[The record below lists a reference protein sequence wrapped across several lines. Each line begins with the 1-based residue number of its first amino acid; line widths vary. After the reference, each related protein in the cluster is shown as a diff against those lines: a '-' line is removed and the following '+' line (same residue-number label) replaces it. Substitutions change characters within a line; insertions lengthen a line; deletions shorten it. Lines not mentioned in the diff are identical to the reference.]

1 MKTVAYLAVSLDG
14 YIADKNGGVDW
25 LNEIPSPDQSDYGF
39 AEFMKSIDAIVM
51 GANTFKVVQSF
62 GVWPYEKPVFVASN
76 SVKKVP
82 EDYEDRITLV
92 QGDVREMLD
101 GIRDLGHERLY
112 VDGGTLVQNCL
123 QAGILDEMIITQI
136 PIILGSG
143 IPLFVE
149 FENSIHLEHKET
161 KVIGVGLV
169 KSHYL
174 IKKSPHKALQQ
185 TCHTCRSTLEG

>member
-25 LNEIPSPDQSDYGF
+25 LNEIPNPDQSDYGF
-39 AEFMKSIDAIVM
+39 AEFMQSVDAIVM
-51 GANTFKVVQSF
+51 GANTFKIVQSF

-76 SVKKVP
+76 SIKKAP
-82 EDYEDRITLV
+82 QDYEDRITMV
-92 QGDVREMLD
+92 QGDVREIMA
-101 GIRDLGHERLY
+101 GIRDLGYERLY
-112 VDGGTLVQNCL
+112 VDGGKLIQNCL

-143 IPLFVE
+143 ISLFVE

-174 IKKSPHKALQQ
+174 IKKAPKGAVAGMSHLQE
-185 TCHTCRSTLEG
+185 RP